1 MNRFQS
7 ALDLLKLQLM
17 KTDQNKEAF
26 ETLQELIDSV
36 NVVDRPAYTL
46 DHLFGDFT
54 GDLDKLSLTNSYVLN
69 EYDGPHKVLSGI
81 ERTYTLEEAK
91 ELLELGDFDDL
102 GTEMSHIKN
111 HFDSNK

>member
-7 ALDLLKLQLM
+7 ALDLIKLQLA

-54 GDLDKLSLTNSYVLN
+54 GDLDKLGLTNPYVLN
-69 EYDGPHKVLSGI
+69 EYDDPHKVLSGI
-81 ERTYTLEEAK
+81 EKTYTLEEAK

-111 HFDSNK
+111 HFDSDK